1 MRPKNKRGMKEKAEF
16 VLGKTIGKL
25 RGRIYRLQR
34 IRYEK
39 AAVRLTVEESIILN
53 MISEKSN
60 RISQNI
66 VIETG
71 KNKSVVM
78 RMIDSLEEK
87 GLVQRMVNPND
98 RRENLLTLTE
108 SGEKVRRQY
117 YKLEKLLATDLLK
130 NVDEEDVL
138 TFFKV
143 VEQIGENADNMLLHE
158 R

>member
-1 MRPKNKRGMKEKAEF
+1 MKGKAEF

-39 AAVRLTVEESIILN
+39 ATVKLTVEESIILN
-53 MISEKSN
+53 MINEKAN

-78 RMIDSLEEK
+78 RMIDSLEQK
-87 GLVQRMVNPND
+87 GLVQRMVNPSD

-108 SGEKVRRQY
+108 SGEKVRKQY
-117 YKLEKLLATDLLK
+117 LKMEKLLAADLLEGI
-130 NVDEEDVL
+130 DEKDVL

-143 VEQIGENADNMLLHE
+143 VEHIGKNAEDMLLHE

>member
-1 MRPKNKRGMKEKAEF
+1 MKEKVEF

-39 AAVRLTVEESIILN
+39 AVVRLTVEESIILN

-78 RMIDSLEEK
+78 RMIDSLGEK

-108 SGEKVRRQY
+108 NGEKVRKQY
-117 YKLEKLLATDLLK
+117 HKLEKVLAADLLEGI
-130 NVDEEDVL
+130 DEKEVL

-143 VEQIGENADNMLLHE
+143 VEQIGQNADNMLLHE

>member
-1 MRPKNKRGMKEKAEF
+1 MKEKAEF

-25 RGRIYRLQR
+25 RGRIFRLQR

-39 AAVRLTVEESIILN
+39 ATVKLTVEESIILN
-53 MISEKSN
+53 MINEKTN

-78 RMIDSLEEK
+78 RMIDSLEQK
-87 GLVQRMVNPND
+87 GLVQRMVNPED

-108 SGEKVRRQY
+108 NGEKVRKQY
-117 YKLEKLLATDLLK
+117 HKLEKVLATDLLQGI
-130 NVDEEDVL
+130 DEEEVL

-143 VEQIGENADNMLLHE
+143 VEQIGMNADNILRHE

>member
-1 MRPKNKRGMKEKAEF
+1 MKEKVEF

-25 RGRIYRLQR
+25 RGRIFRLQR

-39 AAVRLTVEESIILN
+39 ATVKLTVEESIILN
-53 MISEKSN
+53 MINEKSN
-60 RISQNI
+60 QISQNI

-78 RMIDSLEEK
+78 RMIDSLEQK

-108 SGEKVRRQY
+108 MGEEVRKQY
-117 YKLEKLLATDLLK
+117 LKMERLLAADLLEGI
-130 NVDEEDVL
+130 NEEDVL
-138 TFFKV
+138 TFFNV
-143 VEQIGENADNMLLHE
+143 VSKIEKNAEEMLQHE

>member
-1 MRPKNKRGMKEKAEF
+1 MKEKAEF

-25 RGRIYRLQR
+25 RSRIYRLQR
-34 IRYEK
+34 IRYER

-78 RMIDSLEEK
+78 RMIDSLEQK

-108 SGEKVRRQY
+108 NGEKVRKQY
-117 YKLEKLLATDLLK
+117 LKIEKMLATELLEGI
-130 NVDEEDVL
+130 NEEEVL

-143 VEQIGENADNMLLHE
+143 VEQIGNNADRMLLHE